1 MQLPRTSGEN
11 VGNTKKSCNK
21 KGKGKEAGGKETMKS
36 NQELRQFHKTHVKL
50 HFCVYYKK
58 TLRLKW
64 ANI

>member
-36 NQELRQFHKTHVKL
+36 NQELRQFHKTHVNYTFVFIIRKL
-50 HFCVYYKK
+50 
-58 TLRLKW
+58 
-64 ANI
+64 